1 MRQLVC
7 YLRRNLTIA
16 ALLVLV
22 TAGSAAAAPVLMISV
37 DGLKP
42 ENVFG
47 ADAKGL
53 NIPYL
58 RSLVADAVYADG
70 VVGVWPTITYPSH
83 TTLVTGVS
91 PAEHGILANLEFD
104 PQHHYKESWFWYA
117 QQIRVPTLWHA
128 AHAAGLVTASVG
140 WPVTVG
146 ATDVDYLIPEYWRNL
161 GPSQEL
167 NPSDRFLIAALS
179 RPVGLLA
186 QMHDSVGPYLMG
198 NDISLEGDEIKTR
211 YAIDI
216 LRQHKP
222 GFMTLHLSSLDAA
235 EHAHG
240 VFSAE
245 ANHDLEGIDAML
257 ARLSAAAH
265 ASDPASV
272 VVVVSDH
279 GFTPITHMV
288 NLNIPFLR
296 AGLIEATPDDTT
308 KALKIISWKAQPW
321 LAGGMA
327 AVMLHDPGD
336 RKTELA
342 VEELLHKLA
351 ADPNNGIESIQD
363 RAEIRQ
369 LGGFPDAAFIVVLKP
384 GFYAGDSLTG
394 DMVTDIHGV
403 HGGHG
408 FSPEFPDMRAAFFVS
423 GSGIAR
429 HRDLGVIDMRQIAP
443 TLAGIL
449 NLQMPSATAAPL
461 GIRP

>member
-1 MRQLVC
+1 MQQHGRYFC
-7 YLRRNLTIA
+7 RNVALA

-22 TAGSAAAAPVLMISV
+22 SGGSAAAAPVLMISV

-42 ENVFG
+42 ENVLG

-58 RSLVADAVYADG
+58 RSLVSDAVYADG

-104 PQHHYKESWFWYA
+104 PQHDFRESWFWYA

-146 ATDVDYLIPEYWRNL
+146 ATDVDYLVPEYWRNL
-161 GPSQEL
+161 GPSQDL
-167 NPSDRFLIAALS
+167 NPSDRYLIAALS
-179 RPVGLLA
+179 RPDTLLA
-186 QMHDSVGPYLMG
+186 EMQESAGAYMMG
-198 NDISLEGDEIKTR
+198 NDISLQGDDIKTR

-216 LRQHKP
+216 LRRRKP

-245 ANHDLEGIDAML
+245 ANQDLESIDAML

-265 ASDPASV
+265 ASDPASIV
-272 VVVVSDH
+272 AVVSDH

-288 NLNIPFLR
+288 NLYVPFLQ
-296 AGLIEATPDDTT
+296 AGLIEAAPDDNT
-308 KALKIISWKAQPW
+308 KAVSITSWKAQPW

-327 AVMLHDPGD
+327 AIMLHDPGD
-336 RKTELA
+336 RQTEHV
-342 VEELLHKLA
+342 VEELLRRLA
-351 ADPNNGIESIQD
+351 TDPNSGIASIQS
-363 RAEIRQ
+363 RADIRR
-369 LGGFPDAAFIVVLKP
+369 LGGFPDAAFIVVLRP

-394 DMVTDIHGV
+394 NMVTDIHGT

-408 FSPEFPDMRAAFFVS
+408 FSPELPDMRAALFVS
-423 GSGIAR
+423 GGGIAH

-443 TLAGIL
+443 TIAQLLGVRLPTAK
-449 NLQMPSATAAPL
+449 ATPLHVAP
-461 GIRP
+461 